1 MEGGPSVITDVQGAF
16 RLHYT
21 CQRIASVLFGFP
33 GKVNWTSIL
42 ISLARAH
49 SLSQLVPSVVFGLP
63 ATGLPAQHCELN

>member
-1 MEGGPSVITDVQGAF
+1 MEGGSLVITDLQGAF

-21 CQRIASVLFGFP
+21 CQRIASVLLGFP
-33 GKVNWTSIL
+33 GKVNWTSTL

-49 SLSQLVPSVVFGLP
+49 SLSQLVPSVVFGFP

>member
-1 MEGGPSVITDVQGAF
+1 MEGGPSVITDLQGAF

-33 GKVNWTSIL
+33 AKVNWTSIL

-49 SLSQLVPSVVFGLP
+49 SLSQLVPSVVFGSP
-63 ATGLPAQHCELN
+63 AKGLPAQHCELN